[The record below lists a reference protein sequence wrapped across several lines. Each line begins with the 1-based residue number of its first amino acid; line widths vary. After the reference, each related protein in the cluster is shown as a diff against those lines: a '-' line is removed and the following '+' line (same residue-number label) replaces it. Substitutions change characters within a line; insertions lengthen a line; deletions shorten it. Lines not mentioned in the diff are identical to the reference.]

1 MSPRLTGYTE
11 FLTLRNTRRPP
22 SHHNVEAVQWFK
34 GRVRQMVGF
43 PPYGHSKD
51 RKYFLG
57 PEKRQLLYVESVP
70 MFYAFCKLLTKLIIL
85 INVKNSSIFRG
96 VFE

>member
-1 MSPRLTGYTE
+1 
-11 FLTLRNTRRPP
+11 
-22 SHHNVEAVQWFK
+22 
-34 GRVRQMVGF
+34 MVGF

-85 INVKNSSIFRG
+85 INVKLVPNISAMHLISPHTPIYLKPIATIIRF
-96 VFE
+96 VLESLPQVEF